1 VLERRREIGVM
12 KALGATGG
20 TVLRL
25 LLLESGIVGFM
36 GGAMGMIMAMIASLL
51 LDNLVLNIPSVFD
64 PLVIGGLVALAVVLA
79 LAASLLSAWPA
90 SREKPLI
97 VLRYE

>member
-1 VLERRREIGVM
+1 M
-12 KALGATGG
+12 KALGAKGG

-36 GGAMGMIMAMIASLL
+36 GGAMGMIMAIIASVV
-51 LDNLVLNIPSVFD
+51 LDNLVLDIPSHFD
-64 PLVIGGLVALAVVLA
+64 PLVIGGIIALAVVLA
-79 LAASLLSAWPA
+79 LAASVISALPA